1 MDDKNTYAGED
12 INNNADER
20 EELEQII
27 DEKYNLLSD
36 NELYNKLLR
45 VIRGGNNTLAQ
56 NIILQSM
63 EIEADWIETIEN
75 GLFSIEQIVKNPKT
89 FIREDRELL
98 SIEKA
103 KRVDSIAVRHLSTHT
118 EYIKEIRPDGT
129 IRPSKIMT
137 RQLEQEVAIY
147 ENRFV
152 YALIKR
158 LITFIERRYVVIKE
172 KSVIKDNTVLSY
184 NSAFRFGKADVD
196 YKLLM
201 SVKTP
206 NKNSELLE
214 KNKSLLDKLEIIRQR
229 LMLIE
234 GTEFASIMKK
244 EKAVNSPIMKTN
256 ILSGNVDY
264 KNCYNLWIM
273 LSRYNSVGYFVDIQ
287 KKTLNFDEQYFD
299 DLSRLTAAGVEAM
312 MVNNNIRKSVYQGIR
327 YDRKTRKKFK
337 VNRNVNYTIDKLSG
351 NVFDTENDIS
361 QYYFQRIKKMTGEI
375 EKLSKA
381 YDVESIED
389 VDVNFR
395 RYFKGLQKIN
405 NELFYDVLSL
415 NEKPDADL
423 FDKRTTLQKKRKEIA
438 TQKKILQKHRLLIR
452 LKKEELRLSIL
463 REQTQEKKLKRLEKT
478 LIRME
483 KRAEKIK
490 LAKEKERLSKAN
502 VKIKSKGKK
511 ASGKESDKN

>member
-1 MDDKNTYAGED
+1 MEERNLIENDAKLES
-12 INNNADER
+12 IEER
-20 EELEQII
+20 EDNNII
-27 DEKYNLLSD
+27 DEKYNLLAD
-36 NELYNKLLR
+36 NDLYNKLLN

-56 NIILQSM
+56 SIILQSM

-89 FIREDRELL
+89 FIREERELL

-129 IRPSKIMT
+129 IRPSKIMS

-152 YALIKR
+152 YALVKR
-158 LITFIERRYVVIKE
+158 LISFIERRYVVIKE

-184 NSAFRFGKADVD
+184 DSTFRFGKADVD

-214 KNKSLLDKLEIIRQR
+214 KNKALLEKLELIRQR

-234 GTEFASIMKK
+234 GTEFATIMKK
-244 EKAVNSPIMKTN
+244 EKPVVSPIMKTN
-256 ILSGNVDY
+256 ILAGNVDY

-299 DLSRLTAAGVEAM
+299 DLSKLTAAGVEAM
-312 MVNNNIRKSVYQGIR
+312 MVNNNIRKAVYQGIR
-327 YDRKTRKKFK
+327 YDRKIRKKFR
-337 VNRNVNYTIDKLSG
+337 VSRNVNYTVEKLSG
-351 NVFDTENDIS
+351 SVCDTDSDIS
-361 QYYFQRIKKMTGEI
+361 QYYFERIKKMTGDI

-381 YDVESIED
+381 YKVDEVEDIN
-389 VDVNFR
+389 VNFR
-395 RYFKGLQKIN
+395 RYFKGLQRIN
-405 NELFYDVLSL
+405 NELFYDILSL
-415 NEKPDADL
+415 REKPDADV
-423 FDKRTTLQKKRKEIA
+423 FDKQTTLQKKRKEVA
-438 TQKKILQKHRLLIR
+438 FQKKILQKNKLITK

-478 LIRME
+478 LLRME

-502 VKIKSKGKK
+502 AKNNLRGKK
-511 ASGKESDKN
+511 PNGKERKES